1 MRRVRMPVRRAAT
14 PALRARWLML
24 LALSACDWTLHR
36 MQEQPKCKTYG
47 TLDGQQCA
55 ALPPEGIVPVDE
67 PPQPPPLTKQLVLRG
82 RDRFDRFCAPC
93 HGVAANGSSY
103 VATAMTL
110 RRPPSLVD
118 PAARSLPDDRI
129 LAVIDRGY
137 GVMPSY
143 GAAVP
148 FTDRYAIL
156 HYVRVLQQHDAG
168 GIPQQAGA
176 TRQEGRP

>member
-1 MRRVRMPVRRAAT
+1 MRLP
-14 PALRARWLML
+14 LCLSL
-24 LALSACDWTLHR
+24 LALGACDWTLHR

-82 RDRFDRFCAPC
+82 RDRFERFCAPC
-93 HGVAANGSSY
+93 HGVEANGSSY

-110 RRPPSLVD
+110 RRPPSLVNA
-118 PAARSLPDDRI
+118 AARSLPDDRI
-129 LAVIDRGY
+129 LTVIDRGY

-148 FTDRYAIL
+148 FADRYAIL
-156 HYVRVLQQHDAG
+156 HYVRVLQQHE
-168 GIPQQAGA
+168 
-176 TRQEGRP
+176 EGHP